1 MLWLISLLG
10 VRLYTKKSQKPGD
23 YIMRIT
29 KEKARKLSALLQE
42 VQQDLIDEMLEDNI
56 PESEALD
63 DENVESIQSIIDLV
77 WWIYLR

>member
-1 MLWLISLLG
+1 MK
-10 VRLYTKKSQKPGD
+10 V
-23 YIMRIT
+23 T

-63 DENVESIQSIIDLV
+63 DEHVESVQRAIDII
-77 WWIYLR
+77 WWVYLR